1 MERQDHISSCA
12 PEVVPWQGGIEAVND
27 KDTQK
32 IAYTAGW
39 SQYTEGKY
47 NAAGGFK
54 QRICGLTP
62 KIFWILVVA
71 LVVILAAGIGA
82 GVGGGL
88 ASQKSHADASSLPAE
103 SSTAPTS
110 TVADISTSSTA
121 TATTTGETST
131 STSSKTYGLLNSG
144 CNATDNQ
151 YYTPN
156 NPADDSSP
164 FTVNNRTLKYKI
176 HCYEN
181 IPDSMSFNNPQ
192 ITKLGQLK
200 GLRSLQECIKA
211 CATLNYVIANAMGG
225 ESAEVPFSKLCSGV
239 VYSYQNYIAGQPIN
253 CDLNSGVHE
262 NASRVSWTDNRGPET
277 HTQVDSAILD
287 WED

>member
-1 MERQDHISSCA
+1 MIH
-12 PEVVPWQGGIEAVND
+12 VYEASL
-27 KDTQK
+27 
-32 IAYTAGW
+32 IHL
-39 SQYTEGKY
+39 S
-47 NAAGGFK
+47 NAN
-54 QRICGLTP
+54 
-62 KIFWILVVA
+62 
-71 LVVILAAGIGA
+71 
-82 GVGGGL
+82 
-88 ASQKSHADASSLPAE
+88 SSSLPAE

-110 TVADISTSSTA
+110 TAADTSTSSTA
-121 TATTTGETST
+121 TATTAGESST
-131 STSSKTYGLLNSG
+131 STGSKPYGLLNSG

-253 CDLNSGVHE
+253 CDMNSGVHE

>member
-1 MERQDHISSCA
+1 MTERSPMTS
-12 PEVVPWQGGIEAVND
+12 
-27 KDTQK
+27 
-32 IAYTAGW
+32 
-39 SQYTEGKY
+39 
-47 NAAGGFK
+47 
-54 QRICGLTP
+54 
-62 KIFWILVVA
+62 
-71 LVVILAAGIGA
+71 
-82 GVGGGL
+82 
-88 ASQKSHADASSLPAE
+88 SHADASSLPAE
-103 SSTAPTS
+103 SSTAATS

-131 STSSKTYGLLNSG
+131 STSSKTYG
-144 CNATDNQ
+144 
-151 YYTPN
+151 
-156 NPADDSSP
+156 PAAMQPTISTTHP
-164 FTVNNRTLKYKI
+164 ITRPT
-176 HCYEN
+176 
-181 IPDSMSFNNPQ
+181 IP

-225 ESAEVPFSKLCSGV
+225 ESADVPFSKLYSGV

-262 NASRVSWTDNRGPET
+262 NASRVSWTDDWGPET